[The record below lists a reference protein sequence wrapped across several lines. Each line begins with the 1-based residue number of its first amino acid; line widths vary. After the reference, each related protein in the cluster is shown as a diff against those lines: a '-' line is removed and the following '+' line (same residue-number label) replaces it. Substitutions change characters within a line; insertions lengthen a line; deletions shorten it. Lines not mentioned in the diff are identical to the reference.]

1 MYPSVSKYLS
11 LTFLHNFNHCLI
23 QKIMQV
29 SFTLL
34 THTLLWYFK
43 FDIVSFYSHSD
54 NFFNKTNAEV
64 ERKR

>member
-11 LTFLHNFNHCLI
+11 LTFLHNFDHCLI

-34 THTLLWYFK
+34 THTLLFTYSYFV
-43 FDIVSFYSHSD
+43 IGGILSL
-54 NFFNKTNAEV
+54 T
-64 ERKR
+64 